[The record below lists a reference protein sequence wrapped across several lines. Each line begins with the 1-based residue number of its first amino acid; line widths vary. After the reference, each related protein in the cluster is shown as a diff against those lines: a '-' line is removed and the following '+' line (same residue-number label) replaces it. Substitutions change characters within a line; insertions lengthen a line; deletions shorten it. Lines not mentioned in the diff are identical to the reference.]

1 MAQTIQLKHSYSTGS
16 WPTSLAD
23 GEVAINLADH
33 QFWVGSGSVSASALK
48 LEQITASGFSASQVI
63 YGKQLNLAGQNTLA
77 YANGIITV
85 GNAPTKVQGNLN
97 LVLIGI
103 K

>member
-16 WPTSLAD
+16 FPTGLAD

-48 LEQITASGFSASQVI
+48 LEQVTASGFSASQAV
-63 YGKQLNLAGQNTLA
+63 YGNKFIA
-77 YANGIITV
+77 ANDVTAS
-85 GNAPTKVQGNLN
+85 GNISASLEVACY
-97 LVLIGI
+97 
-103 K
+103 